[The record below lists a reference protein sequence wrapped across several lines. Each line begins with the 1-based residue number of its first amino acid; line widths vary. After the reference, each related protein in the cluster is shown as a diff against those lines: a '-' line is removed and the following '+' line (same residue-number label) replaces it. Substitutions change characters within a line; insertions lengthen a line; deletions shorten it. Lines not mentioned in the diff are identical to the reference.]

1 MTEGDAFNREIARW
15 ASSTQWATNGGRCP
29 PAIRRRNG
37 SLIETWEDLKS
48 LGFEVRVCTCHILF
62 ELVSVSLSTQMEVL
76 HSSSF
81 AYNCRVMETRLHREF
96 KESVNR
102 LWSHIGAGSYYL
114 SEKAIQ
120 VHDRDI
126 CHLFVLT
133 HDAESARPRVDQ
145 QGVHRVCAAERG
157 GYFVLSRFLAHAC
170 DIPFSRHHGVPRR
183 RPSTRI
189 LVFVVALPTL
199 SSIPIDL
206 LHTDRIKPRNE
217 NRIMLSNEQQWRS

>member
-1 MTEGDAFNREIARW
+1 MKEIARW

-37 SLIETWEDLKS
+37 SLIETWEDLKGM
-48 LGFEVRVCTCHILF
+48 GFEVRACTCHILF
-62 ELVSVSLSTQMEVL
+62 ELVSDSLSTQMEVL

-102 LWSHIGAGSYYL
+102 LWSKIGAGSYYL
-114 SEKAIQ
+114 PEKAIQ
-120 VHDRDI
+120 VHNRDT

-170 DIPFSRHHGVPRR
+170 DIPFSRHHGTSPPPIPSHNLYATSGVVTVGMRSTIIRR
-183 RPSTRI
+183 S
-189 LVFVVALPTL
+189 
-199 SSIPIDL
+199 D
-206 LHTDRIKPRNE
+206 
-217 NRIMLSNEQQWRS
+217 SNTCDEMSGHA

>member
-1 MTEGDAFNREIARW
+1 MHFNGISLCLLLGCSANSDSHSICSGVGVLKCTQVYIGFSAMDGVAFMKEIARW

-37 SLIETWEDLKS
+37 SLIETWEDLKGM
-48 LGFEVRVCTCHILF
+48 GFEVRACTCHILF
-62 ELVSVSLSTQMEVL
+62 ELVSDSLSTQMEVL

-102 LWSHIGAGSYYL
+102 LWSKIGAGSYYL
-114 SEKAIQ
+114 PEKAIQ
-120 VHDRDI
+120 VHNRDT

-145 QGVHRVCAAERG
+145 Q
-157 GYFVLSRFLAHAC
+157 
-170 DIPFSRHHGVPRR
+170 
-183 RPSTRI
+183 
-189 LVFVVALPTL
+189 
-199 SSIPIDL
+199 
-206 LHTDRIKPRNE
+206 KN
-217 NRIMLSNEQQWRS
+217 